1 MIGVSGGIVD
11 NKFDFFVAKLMSGQT
26 QFSAV
31 TGQPEFKGLQ
41 LAELL
46 QFAIHNR
53 DSIQFSGD
61 SKSILA
67 SDDRISSELMQ
78 KLVAAG
84 FTVEPLKVA
93 R

>member
-1 MIGVSGGIVD
+1 MD
-11 NKFDFFVAKLMSGQT
+11 NKFDFFVTRLLSGQT

-31 TGQPEFKGLQ
+31 TGPPEFKGSQ
-41 LAELL
+41 LVELL

-67 SDDRISSELMQ
+67 SDDRISSELKQ

>member
-1 MIGVSGGIVD
+1 MIGVSGGNVD
-11 NKFDFFVAKLMSGQT
+11 NKFDFFVAKLLNGQT

-31 TGQPEFKGLQ
+31 TGETEFKGLQ
-41 LAELL
+41 LVELL

-53 DSIQFSGD
+53 DSIEFSGD
-61 SKSILA
+61 SKTILA
-67 SDDRISSELMQ
+67 SDDRISSELKQ